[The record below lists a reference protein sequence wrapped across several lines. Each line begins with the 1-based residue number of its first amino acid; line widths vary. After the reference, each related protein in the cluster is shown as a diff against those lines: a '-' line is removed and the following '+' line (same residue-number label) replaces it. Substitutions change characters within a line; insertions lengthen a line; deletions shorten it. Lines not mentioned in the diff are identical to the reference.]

1 MTCLIFLIYFDVLP
15 QRGIS
20 RLIGLLSVAVL
31 QRGIGAGDEFT
42 YDYRFNGD
50 EKLPCN
56 CRAAAC
62 RGLVNISS
70 DEAGPLLVPRAELA
84 KAAAATAAKSAQVVR
99 R

>member
-1 MTCLIFLIYFDVLP
+1 MTCPLPHSSSYFIIRAIYWFY
-15 QRGIS
+15 
-20 RLIGLLSVAVL
+20 VAVL

-56 CRAAAC
+56 CRAVAC